1 MTPAL
6 LKRHGLSPK
15 VASYHRNLT
24 MALACLVHLPEGPN
38 LLLELR
44 KAVEL
49 EHDKGNCLYP
59 ADSAAIAVREL
70 QRLTKKSVW
79 HWWKK

>member
-1 MTPAL
+1 MTPAF

-15 VASYHRNLT
+15 VPSYHRNLT
-24 MALACLVHLPEGPN
+24 TALACLVFLPDGPE

-44 KAVEL
+44 KAIEL
-49 EHDKGNCLYP
+49 ERGKGNIVYP
-59 ADSAAIAVREL
+59 SDSAAIAVREL

-79 HWWKK
+79 HWWRK